1 MDTSVERIAE
11 LEWANCA
18 ASQAIA
24 QVAPGFEV
32 ILRDDVA
39 ITSVPAFPMPDTN
52 NACLLRATP
61 QAVDNLIAE
70 VTDHFT
76 SRGLPVTIYISPACT
91 PADLGERLLSRG
103 FARQEEEEA
112 WLVLDD
118 LLHFK
123 IPVMNFPVVVRQIA
137 RDEITLFAEVFMA
150 AFEMPAE
157 FAPFMAQFM
166 EPWAEL
172 PSVHHYVGFIDGQ
185 AVGTTSLICH
195 EHFGILG
202 SGGVVP
208 AHRRSGVA
216 NTMVARAFA
225 DAQSLGI
232 DTLILQTAAGTLLER
247 TLRLYGFR
255 RAFTRVCYT
264 LS

>member
-1 MDTSVERIAE
+1 MDTSIERIVE
-11 LEWANCA
+11 LEWANYA

-24 QVAPGFEV
+24 QVTPGFEV

-39 ITSVPAFPMPDTN
+39 IMSMPAFPMPDTN

-61 QAVDNLIAE
+61 QTVDNLIAT
-70 VTDHFT
+70 VIDHFT
-76 SRGLPVTIYISPACT
+76 TRGLPVTIYVSPACT
-91 PADLGERLLSRG
+91 PADLGERLMSRG
-103 FARQEEEEA
+103 FAKQEEEEA
-112 WLVLDD
+112 WLVFDD
-118 LLHFK
+118 LSHFK
-123 IPVMNFPVVVRQIA
+123 IPAMNFPVVVRQITK
-137 RDEITLFAEVFMA
+137 DEVSLFATVFMA

-172 PSVHHYVGFIDGQ
+172 PSVHHYVGFINEE
-185 AVGTTSLICH
+185 AVGTTTLICH
-195 EHFGILG
+195 EDFGILG

-208 AHRRSGVA
+208 AHRRSGAA

-225 DAQSLGI
+225 DAQNQGV
-232 DTLILQTAAGTLLER
+232 DTLVLQTKAGTLLER